1 MILNV
6 KNLYK
11 NVKENFKEGD
21 KIVMNADADISED
34 DFSLKKKRMQG
45 TIIKIGE
52 YHTLVRLKNYH
63 TCIHNHQMLTDKS
76 IRRRF

>member
-34 DFSLKKKRMQG
+34 DFSLKKKKDAG
-45 TIIKIGE
+45 
-52 YHTLVRLKNYH
+52 YDY
-63 TCIHNHQMLTDKS
+63 
-76 IRRRF
+76 